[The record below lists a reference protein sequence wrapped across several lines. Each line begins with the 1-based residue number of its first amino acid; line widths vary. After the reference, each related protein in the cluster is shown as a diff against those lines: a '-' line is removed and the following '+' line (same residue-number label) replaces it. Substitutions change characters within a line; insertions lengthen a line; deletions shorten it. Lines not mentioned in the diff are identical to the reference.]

1 MSTSST
7 LSNNQL
13 WEQFTVLESDL
24 DHLVNFLVE
33 REEPYPLGV
42 LASELTSY
50 RYDQLTSMVEDTLSQ
65 GRMYRPGESYQVG
78 ETVVFPHLNNLTG
91 EIVDIR
97 AGHNPE
103 YDPFSVIRVKT
114 DEGTERE
121 FAAELA
127 QPHPLNSVSYLP
139 DDEMSSDSIYETYG
153 ENIRAALQRALGMS
167 PQFVTVGEKWFERD
181 LLADVSPG
189 QVNIA
194 EAVLDMVGGGPVATP
209 ELLAEIDLPEEI
221 PEPLR
226 LFSLEYVLLQDS
238 RFDEVGPAG
247 QVVWY
252 LRDLE
257 PAEVRETP
265 PLLRR
270 EPMPYN
276 RQVLDDVMLSL
287 ETQAAD
293 EWSELN
299 EPASTDEAQPS
310 DEPVTVVLTYPHWR
324 SGTLPL
330 ASHVAN
336 FFPTARIANRIRFT
350 FVDDATGEEFPGW
363 VVRRGRYV
371 CGLNDWYAARNTIA
385 GSFVDLS
392 RGDEPGQ
399 IRIGVRRIRSRR
411 REWLRTVTSEG
422 DNLLFEVTRVPVSC
436 EFDDL
441 AAVAVDNPEEID
453 ALRQRF
459 ERVPLESLL
468 ERAFGGLAGLSLQRA
483 VHALTLYSVLNLFR
497 RLPPGPMLAAL
508 AVSPKYVSL
517 GDNYWAYRG
526 EE

>member
-1 MSTSST
+1 
-7 LSNNQL
+7 LSNSQL
-13 WEQFTVLESDL
+13 WEHFTVLESDL

-33 REEPYPLGV
+33 KEVPYALGT
-42 LASELTSY
+42 LAYELTSY
-50 RYDQLTSMVEDTLSQ
+50 RYDQMTSMAEDTLSQ
-65 GRMYRPGESYQVG
+65 GRTYRPGETYEVG

-91 EIVDIR
+91 EVVNVR
-97 AGHNPE
+97 SGHNPE
-103 YDPFSVIRVKT
+103 HEPFSVIRVKP
-114 DEGTERE
+114 DDGAERE

-127 QPHPLNSVSYLP
+127 QSHPLNTVSYLP
-139 DDEMSSDSIYETYG
+139 DDEMSADSVYETYG
-153 ENIRAALQRALGMS
+153 ENIRVALQRALGMS

-181 LLADVSPG
+181 LLAEVSPG

-194 EAVLDMVGGGPVATP
+194 EAVLDMAGGGPVATP
-209 ELLAEIDLPEEI
+209 DLLAEIDLPAEI
-221 PEPLR
+221 SEPLR

-247 QVVWY
+247 QVMWY

-270 EPMPYN
+270 EQMPYN

-287 ETQAAD
+287 EAQAAD
-293 EWSELN
+293 EWSELSV
-299 EPASTDEAQPS
+299 PASAVVEQPS
-310 DEPVTVVLTYPHWR
+310 NEPVTVVLSYPHWR

-330 ASHVAN
+330 AAHVAD

-350 FVDDATGEEFPGW
+350 FVDDVTGEEFPGW

-371 CGLNDWYAARNTIA
+371 CGLGDWYAARNTIV

-392 RGDEPGQ
+392 RADEPGK
-399 IRIGVRRIRSRR
+399 IRIGVRGIRSQR

-441 AAVAVDNPEEID
+441 AAVAVDNPEKID

-459 ERVPLESLL
+459 ERVSMESLL
-468 ERAFGGLAGLSLQRA
+468 DRTFGGLAGLSLQRA
-483 VHALTLYSVLNLFR
+483 VHALTLYSVLNLIR

-508 AVSPKYVSL
+508 AISPKYVSL

>member
-1 MSTSST
+1 MSNS
-7 LSNNQL
+7 QL
-13 WEQFTVLESDL
+13 WEQFTVQESDL

-33 REEPYPLGV
+33 QEVPHPLGT
-42 LASELTSY
+42 LAYELTSY
-50 RYDQLTSMVEDTLSQ
+50 RYDQMTSLVEDTLSQ
-65 GRMYRPGESYQVG
+65 GRMYRPGEAYVVG
-78 ETVVFPHLNNLTG
+78 ETIVFPHLNNMTG
-91 EIVDIR
+91 EVVAVR

-103 YDPFSVIRVKT
+103 HGPFSVVRVKT
-114 DEGTERE
+114 DDGTERE
-121 FAAELA
+121 FAAELT
-127 QPHPLNSVSYLP
+127 QPHPLNNVSYLP
-139 DDEMSSDSIYETYG
+139 DDETSADSVYDTYG
-153 ENIRAALQRALGMS
+153 ESIRAALQRALGMS

-194 EAVLDMVGGGPVATP
+194 EAALDMVGGGPVATP
-209 ELLAEIDLPEEI
+209 ALMAEIDLPEEI
-221 PEPLR
+221 SEPLR
-226 LFSLEYVLLQDS
+226 LFSLEYALLQDS

-252 LRDLE
+252 LRDME
-257 PAEVRETP
+257 PTAVRETP

-276 RQVLDDVMLSL
+276 RQVLDDVMLAL

-293 EWSELN
+293 EWSEFN
-299 EPASTDEAQPS
+299 EPASAAMEQPS
-310 DEPVTVVLTYPHWR
+310 DEPVTVVLSYPHWR

-330 ASHVAN
+330 ASHVAS

-371 CGLNDWYAARNTIA
+371 SGLRDWYAARNTIA

-399 IRIGVRRIRSRR
+399 IRIGVRSIRSRR

-441 AAVAVDNPEEID
+441 AAVAVENPEEID
-453 ALRQRF
+453 VLRQRF

-468 ERAFGGLAGLSLQRA
+468 DRAFGGLAGLSLQRA
-483 VHALTLYSVLNLFR
+483 VHALTLYSVLNLIR

-508 AVSPKYVSL
+508 AVSSKYVSL

>member
-7 LSNNQL
+7 LSSNQL
-13 WEQFTVLESDL
+13 WEQFTVVESDL
-24 DHLVNFLVE
+24 DHLVSFLVE
-33 REEPYPLGV
+33 KEAPNTLGILAYE
-42 LASELTSY
+42 LASH
-50 RYDQLTSMVEDTLSQ
+50 RYDQMTSIAEDKLSQ
-65 GRMYRPGESYQVG
+65 GRIYRPGEAYQVG
-78 ETVVFPHLNNLTG
+78 ETVVFPHLDNLTG
-91 EIVDIR
+91 EVVGVR

-114 DEGTERE
+114 DDGTERE
-121 FAAELA
+121 FATELA
-127 QPHPLNSVSYLP
+127 QPHPLNDVSYLR
-139 DDEMSSDSIYETYG
+139 DDDTSADSLYETYG
-153 ENIRAALQRALGMS
+153 ESIRAALQRALGMS

-181 LLADVSPG
+181 LLVDVSPG
-189 QVNIA
+189 QINIA
-194 EAVLDMVGGGPVATP
+194 EAALDMVGGGPVATP
-209 ELLAEIDLPEEI
+209 ELMAEIDLPEEI
-221 PEPLR
+221 SEPLR
-226 LFSLEYVLLQDS
+226 LFSLEYALLQDS

-252 LRDLE
+252 LRDME

-265 PLLRR
+265 PLLRC

-299 EPASTDEAQPS
+299 EPPSAALVQPS
-310 DEPVTVVLTYPHWR
+310 DEPVTVVLNYPHWR

-371 CGLNDWYAARNTIA
+371 CGLKDWYAARNTIV
-385 GSFVDLS
+385 GSFIDLS
-392 RGDEPGQ
+392 RGDQPGQ
-399 IRIGVRRIRSRR
+399 IRIALRSIRSRR

-422 DNLLFEVTRVPVSC
+422 DNLLFEVTRVPVSS

-459 ERVPLESLL
+459 ERVSLESLL
-468 ERAFGGLAGLSLQRA
+468 DRAFGGLAGLSLQRA
-483 VHALTLYSVLNLFR
+483 VHAMTLYSVLNLIR
-497 RLPPGPMLAAL
+497 RLPPGPILATLAL
-508 AVSPKYVSL
+508 SPKYVSL